1 LFNIKLSYRSGFI
14 YNLSRPQNLE
24 LTMARAM
31 IHNRQDSLERA
42 LQLFWQKGFH
52 ATSLKDLEKA
62 LDMRPGSIYATF
74 GSKDGLFQE
83 SLDRY
88 GRLSLT
94 EFERTLNAYPSPLA
108 GLAAY
113 LRELGSLRDREL
125 PSRACMLVKS
135 LLELGEREQAAWR
148 KAEDLLAGMEERFID
163 RFDMAQKIGELD
175 SRLDPFRLGRR
186 LQAEVM
192 GLRAF
197 AQRDVDS
204 ATVHALAEDM
214 ALSLEALRKNSVN
227 TR

>member
-1 LFNIKLSYRSGFI
+1 
-14 YNLSRPQNLE
+14 
-24 LTMARAM
+24 MARAM

-42 LQLFWQKGFH
+42 LHLFWQKGFH

-83 SLDRY
+83 SLERY
-88 GRLSLT
+88 ASLGLANL
-94 EFERTLNAYPSPLA
+94 ERILLAHESPLA

-113 LRELGSLRDREL
+113 LRGLGGLCDQGL

-135 LLELGEREQAAWR
+135 LLELGEREHAAR
-148 KAEDLLAGMEERFID
+148 SKAEELLAGMEARFVS
-163 RFDMAQKIGELD
+163 RFADAQRMGELD
-175 SRLDPFRLGRR
+175 SRLDPIRLGRR

-204 ATVHALAEDM
+204 AAVHALAEDM
-214 ALSLEALRKNSVN
+214 ALSLEALRINGESGNN
-227 TR
+227 TH

>member
-1 LFNIKLSYRSGFI
+1 
-14 YNLSRPQNLE
+14 
-24 LTMARAM
+24 MARAT
-31 IHNRQDSLERA
+31 IHNREDSLERA

-52 ATSLKDLEKA
+52 ATSLKDIEKA

-83 SLDRY
+83 SLERY
-88 GRLSLT
+88 ARLGLANL
-94 EFERTLNAYPSPLA
+94 ERTLHAHDSPLA

-113 LRELGSLRDREL
+113 LRDLGGLCDQEL

-135 LLELGEREQAAWR
+135 LLELGQREQIAWR
-148 KAEDLLAGMEERFID
+148 KAEELLAGMEAFFTARFIA
-163 RFDMAQKIGELD
+163 AQEAGELKPE
-175 SRLDPFRLGRR
+175 LDPVRLGRR

-204 ATVHALAEDM
+204 AAVHALAEDM
-214 ALSLEALRKNSVN
+214 ARSLEALRVDSIS
-227 TR
+227 

>member
-1 LFNIKLSYRSGFI
+1 
-14 YNLSRPQNLE
+14 
-24 LTMARAM
+24 MARAM

-42 LQLFWQKGFH
+42 LHLFWQKGFH

-83 SLDRY
+83 SLERY
-88 GRLSLT
+88 ASLGLANL
-94 EFERTLNAYPSPLA
+94 ERTLYAHESPLA

-113 LRELGSLRDREL
+113 LRGLGGLCDQDL

-135 LLELGEREQAAWR
+135 LLELGEREQVARR
-148 KAEDLLAGMEERFID
+148 KAEDLLTGMEKRFVD
-163 RFDMAQKIGELD
+163 RFADAQQVGELD
-175 SRLDPFRLGRR
+175 SSLDPVRLGRR

-204 ATVHALAEDM
+204 AAVHALAEDM
-214 ALSLEALRKNSVN
+214 ALSLEALRIDSG
-227 TR
+227 TDTDTH

>member
-1 LFNIKLSYRSGFI
+1 
-14 YNLSRPQNLE
+14 
-24 LTMARAM
+24 MARAT
-31 IHNRQDSLERA
+31 IHNREDSLERA

-83 SLDRY
+83 SLERY
-88 GRLSLT
+88 ARLGLANL
-94 EFERTLNAYPSPLA
+94 ERTLHAHDSPLA

-113 LRELGSLRDREL
+113 LRDLGGLCDQEL

-135 LLELGEREQAAWR
+135 LLELGQREQIAWR
-148 KAEDLLAGMEERFID
+148 KAEGLLAGMEAFFIARFVA
-163 RFDMAQKIGELD
+163 AQEAGELKPE
-175 SRLDPFRLGRR
+175 LDPVRLGRR

-204 ATVHALAEDM
+204 AAVHALAEDM
-214 ALSLEALRKNSVN
+214 ARSLEALRVDSIS
-227 TR
+227 

>member
-1 LFNIKLSYRSGFI
+1 LSDYSKYLLAPNVG
-14 YNLSRPQNLE
+14 LKNLE
-24 LTMARAM
+24 LIMARAT

-83 SLDRY
+83 SLERY
-88 GRLSLT
+88 ARLGLA
-94 EFERTLNAYPSPLA
+94 EFERTLRAYPSPLA

-113 LRELGSLRDREL
+113 LRGLGGLRDREL

-148 KAEDLLAGMEERFID
+148 KTEGLLAGMEERFID
-163 RFDMAQKIGELD
+163 RFDMAQQIGELD
-175 SRLDPFRLGRR
+175 ARLDPVRLGRR

-197 AQRDVDS
+197 AHRDVDS
-204 ATVHALAEDM
+204 AAVHALAEDM
-214 ALSLEALRKNSVN
+214 ALSLEALRNDGVTDK
-227 TR
+227 R